1 MPARFRRRR
10 PADARALVIPIVAG
24 LAAASSFSL
33 STLVAARASRMV
45 GAPLTVAGAMLVG
58 LVIVLPVCLFVT
70 PLPATS
76 SDLLLPTLAGGA
88 NVAGLL
94 LAYTAYRIG
103 TVGVVST
110 VASTEGS
117 IAAVIAVLAGQRLAP
132 GSGPILAVIA
142 VGVLLAATGGG
153 HEIEEG
159 VHIERRRS
167 LQAAGLAAISALTF
181 GFALFWIGSV
191 SGDVPTAWILLPGR
205 LLGCLVVGIPLLV
218 AGRARVPRRALP
230 YIVVC
235 GIVEVTGFTA
245 FTIGAQENIA
255 VTSVLASMFAPIAAV
270 AAFVFF
276 GERLARRQVGGIALV
291 VSGITLLGAAG
302 ASTITG

>member
-1 MPARFRRRR
+1 MT
-10 PADARALVIPIVAG
+10 RAVVIPILAG
-24 LAAASSFSL
+24 LAAASSFAV
-33 STLVAARASRMV
+33 STLVAARASRIV
-45 GAPLTVAGAMLVG
+45 GAPVTVAGAMLVG
-58 LVIVLPVCLFVT
+58 LVIVLPICLFVT
-70 PLPATS
+70 PLAATS
-76 SDLLLPTLAGGA
+76 ADLLLPTLAGAA
-88 NVAGLL
+88 NVGGLL

-117 IAAVIAVLAGQRLAP
+117 IAAVISVLAGQQLAP

-142 VGVLLAATGGG
+142 LGVVLAATGGG

-159 VHIERRRS
+159 VRIDRRRS
-167 LQAAGLAAISALTF
+167 LQAAGLAAISAALF
-181 GFALFWIGSV
+181 GFALFWIGSA
-191 SGDVPTAWILLPGR
+191 SDTIPSAWILLPGR
-205 LLGCLVVGIPLLV
+205 LLGVLVVGVPLAV

-230 YIVVC
+230 LIVVC

-245 FTIGAQENIA
+245 FTIGAQESVA

-270 AAFVFF
+270 AAFVLF
-276 GERLARRQVGGIALV
+276 GERLARRQIGGIALV

-302 ASTITG
+302 AATITG